1 MNTPFDRH
9 FLVSPDVAP
18 RRRRTAL
25 RALLA
30 GSLVAAF
37 MMFGMDPASA
47 AKPKK
52 GFEPTLPAP
61 APIQPAPPTA
71 GSIFNASTG
80 YIGFVEGRR
89 ANAVG
94 DLVTVVLVENII
106 SAKTAGSKTQKN
118 GGFSV
123 TPPSAGPLSFLN
135 PNALNASG
143 NSSFNGQGNASQTSS
158 LAGEVGVTIA
168 EVRGNGTALV
178 RGEKRLML
186 SQGQEWVQ
194 FSGIVRLRDID
205 QENRI
210 LSSQVADAQVEYT
223 GNGAVGRASREGWL
237 SKFFNAISP
246 F

>member
-106 SAKTAGSKTQKN
+106 
-118 GGFSV
+118 
-123 TPPSAGPLSFLN
+123 LSL
-135 PNALNASG
+135 
-143 NSSFNGQGNASQTSS
+143 
-158 LAGEVGVTIA
+158 IH
-168 EVRGNGTALV
+168 
-178 RGEKRLML
+178 
-186 SQGQEWVQ
+186 
-194 FSGIVRLRDID
+194 I
-205 QENRI
+205 
-210 LSSQVADAQVEYT
+210 
-223 GNGAVGRASREGWL
+223 
-237 SKFFNAISP
+237 
-246 F
+246 